1 MWKFDAQLAR
11 ILISAL
17 GRLGYPLRVIWYLR
31 GETQVHEVE

>member
-17 GRLGYPLRVIWYLR
+17 GRPGFSLHIIWYLR
-31 GETQVHEVE
+31 GETKVHEVE